1 MSSGLCGI
9 SFGATAVDVG
19 VRIDAGMVGSGG
31 GGCTAAAG
39 EVVVRLVAGCTE
51 GWAADR
57 KDIDVEASGGRRT
70 NQVAPAPSST
80 TSRATTPRTSSDRY
94 LLLILVV
101 GGTHAEAATALMR
114 RVISAAGSDTGA
126 RATDSAGAASKTS
139 TAAALAEGRAAGLVA
154 RHAVR
159 TSTSRGGVSGTNDV
173 RDRRTAAGRGAAPV
187 RQNQPR
193 AAIA

>member
-19 VRIDAGMVGSGG
+19 VRIDAGMVGSGS
-31 GGCTAAAG
+31 GGCAAAAG
-39 EVVVRLVAGCTE
+39 EVVVRLVAGRIE
-51 GWAADR
+51 GWATDR
-57 KDIDVEASGGRRT
+57 KDIDVEASGGRRK

-80 TSRATTPRTSSDRY
+80 PRSTTTPRTSSAWY
-94 LLLILVV
+94 LFLILDG

-139 TAAALAEGRAAGLVA
+139 TAAAPAEGRAAGLVA

-159 TSTSRGGVSGTNDV
+159 TSTSRRGVSGANDV
-173 RDRRTAAGRGAAPV
+173 RDRRTAAGTGAAPV
-187 RQNQPR
+187 RQNQPI